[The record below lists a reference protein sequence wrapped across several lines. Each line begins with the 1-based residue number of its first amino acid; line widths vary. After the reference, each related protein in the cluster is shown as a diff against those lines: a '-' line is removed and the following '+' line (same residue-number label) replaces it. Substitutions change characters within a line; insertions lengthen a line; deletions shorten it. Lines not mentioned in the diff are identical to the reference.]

1 LIEKTGKGVAVSKQ
15 GTGRTRF
22 ANLPPWTGVLI
33 LLLVL
38 IVFLAIFEPAFVS
51 MGNVNNII
59 RAAAIPVVLGIGMTF
74 AILTGGIDLSV
85 GSVLAFSGVA
95 LSILAGFM
103 PISLAVIVTFV
114 VVTALVGGINGTLIG
129 RLGLNSFVITLATL
143 GVFRG
148 VAYLVTNGKTE
159 TVDPGPV
166 VTILGD
172 GNIGIIPGP
181 LFVMITVGLAASYVL
196 RYTYFGR
203 DVFAV
208 GGNEVAAQ
216 LAGINTPS
224 VKTAVY
230 FVSGA
235 CATLGGIMSVGR
247 MESAAPTAGAGLE
260 LAVVAGVLLGG
271 TRLSGGVGSIAGT
284 VIGIFFL
291 TCVSNAL
298 TIIGVSSY
306 WQPIATGVLL
316 IAALLFDRFRLEP
329 LRRTKQKGKV
339 SDEIT
344 Q

>member
-1 LIEKTGKGVAVSKQ
+1 MGKGKVVSKQ
-15 GTGRTRF
+15 GVSRARM
-22 ANLPPWTGVLI
+22 ANLPPWTGVLV

-38 IVFLAIFEPAFVS
+38 IAILAIFEPSFVS
-51 MGNVNNII
+51 MGNINNII

-103 PISLAVIVTFV
+103 PISLAVLIAFI

-159 TVDPGPV
+159 TVDPGPI

-181 LFVMITVGLAASYVL
+181 LLVMIAVGLVASYVL

-216 LAGINTPS
+216 LAGINTPA

-235 CATLGGIMSVGR
+235 CATLGGIMSIGR

-306 WQPIATGVLL
+306 WQPIATGALL

-329 LRRTKQKGKV
+329 LRRTTHKGKV